1 MYSIYTDGACKTSDK
16 TGGWSFIIIKN
27 NEKIYSEFG
36 PEEDTT
42 NNRME
47 IMACIKALEYCLEN
61 DIEGTT
67 IISDS
72 MYVIGTMS
80 QNWKRNTNHDLW
92 RIMDDL
98 CEKVKVIWQH
108 VKGHE
113 GDKWNNLCDA
123 LAVTA
128 SNYRK

>member
-1 MYSIYTDGACKTSDK
+1 MIVIYTDGACKTSDK
-16 TGGWSFIIIKN
+16 TGGWAFVVIKDR
-27 NEKIYSEFG
+27 EKVYSEFNS
-36 PEEDTT
+36 EDDTT

-47 IMACIKALEYCLEN
+47 IMACIKALEYCLEIN
-61 DIEGTT
+61 IKEV
-67 IISDS
+67 IINSDS

-92 RIMDDL
+92 RVMDDL
-98 CEKVKVIWQH
+98 CEKVKVVWQH

-113 GDKWNNLCDA
+113 GDKWNSLCDA